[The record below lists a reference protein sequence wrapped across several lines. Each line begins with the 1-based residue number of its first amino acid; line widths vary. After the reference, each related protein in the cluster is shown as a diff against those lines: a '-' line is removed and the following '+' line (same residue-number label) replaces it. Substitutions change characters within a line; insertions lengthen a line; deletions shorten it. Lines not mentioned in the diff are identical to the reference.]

1 MSCNTNIEVTLGLHD
16 AAAVRAELFRT
27 TKQDSYEFPGE
38 RTQAIRRVIVAL
50 DEKIQAAV
58 DAAVVEDAES

>member
-27 TKQDSYEFPGE
+27 TKQDSYEFPGQ

-50 DEKIQAAV
+50 DEKIEAAM
-58 DAAVVEDAES
+58 DAEG

>member
-1 MSCNTNIEVTLGLHD
+1 MSCNKDINLTLGLHD

-27 TKQDSYEFPGE
+27 TKQDSYEFPGQ

-50 DEKIQAAV
+50 DEKIEEAMN
-58 DAAVVEDAES
+58 AEE